1 MYQLKGGGIM
11 KVGIPVMKCSLNP
24 SNTVNKKTGKK
35 SKTCPVDLAWQEMND
50 ERIGRDMDIDHDMT
64 HLNIWMEGNSGDDVV
79 QIVQSK
85 IDEINQIKR
94 ENGKRALRKD
104 AVSVIEVIEK
114 PNIEYM
120 SELSYEEKVQFLNT
134 SHEIFKQLIR
144 EWNPNWKILES
155 VQHHDEFG
163 GLSAHN
169 HNLILLTTVD
179 DKCLPTMNAFK
190 EVNLKFYSYINKNYP
205 KMMQER
211 GYEVEDVRTY
221 DMLTDEEKMERKLNP
236 QQHGVDSYTYKKRK
250 KEEMEQE
257 LEKLKIRSEQTSSQL
272 ENTILEITKAPDLIS
287 YKDIQHEN
295 QALKEELTIKDKII
309 QKINVEKEELKQSLE
324 MWKNRC
330 VHIANKI
337 GNKMLNVIGI
347 NMDEVDI
354 KKELPSR
361 DVIQVID
368 DTSHTIKYD
377 SNNLRVIPDSRN
389 KGKFCV
395 ILKKENGFD
404 IIDNNFDSRQLAEH
418 RVKEIIDLKFEID
431 PIKDSLKM
439 NMDS

>member
-1 MYQLKGGGIM
+1 M

-50 ERIGRDMDIDHDMT
+50 ERIGRDMDINHDMT
-64 HLNIWMEGNSGDDVV
+64 SLNVWMEGNSSDDVV

-104 AVSVIEVIEK
+104 AVSVVEIIEK

-120 SELSYEEKVQFLNT
+120 SELNYEEKVKFLNA

-144 EWNPNWKILES
+144 EWNPNWTILES

-169 HNLILLTTVD
+169 HNLIMLTTKD
-179 DKCLPTMNAFK
+179 DKGMPTMNAFK

-205 KMMQER
+205 KMMRER

-257 LEKLKIRSEQTSSQL
+257 LEKLKIRSEQMSSQL
-272 ENTILEITKAPDLIS
+272 ENTILEITKAPDLVS
-287 YKDIQHEN
+287 YKDIQDEN
-295 QALKEELTIKDKII
+295 QTLKKELSTKDKII
-309 QKINVEKEELKQSLE
+309 QKLNVEKKELKQSLE
-324 MWKNRC
+324 KWKRQC
-330 VHIANKI
+330 MHIANKI
-337 GNKMLNVIGI
+337 GNKMLNAIGLDT
-347 NMDEVDI
+347 NVVGI
-354 KKELPSR
+354 KKELPSKE
-361 DVIQVID
+361 VIQVID
-368 DTSHTIKYD
+368 DTSHTIQYNAND
-377 SNNLRVIPDSRN
+377 LRVIPDSQN

-395 ILKKENGFD
+395 ILKKDNGFD
-404 IIDNNFDSRQLAEH
+404 VVDNNFDNRQLAEY
-418 RVKEIIDLKFEID
+418 RIKEIIDLKIEIN
-431 PIKDSLKM
+431 PIKVKM

>member
-1 MYQLKGGGIM
+1 M

-50 ERIGRDMDIDHDMT
+50 ERIGRDMDINHDMT
-64 HLNIWMEGNSGDDVV
+64 SLNVWMEGNSSDDVA

-104 AVSVIEVIEK
+104 AVSVVEIIEK

-120 SELSYEEKVQFLNT
+120 SELNYEEKVKFLNA

-144 EWNPNWKILES
+144 EWNPNWTILES

-169 HNLILLTTVD
+169 HNLIMLTTKD
-179 DKCLPTMNAFK
+179 DKGLPTMNAFK

-205 KMMQER
+205 KMMRER

-250 KEEMEQE
+250 KEEMEQQ
-257 LEKLKIRSEQTSSQL
+257 LEQLKIKSEEMNL
-272 ENTILEITKAPDLIS
+272 ELKNTILEITKAPDLPS
-287 YKDIQHEN
+287 YNDIQNEN
-295 QALKEELTIKDKII
+295 QTLKKELSVKDKII
-309 QKINVEKEELKQSLE
+309 QKLNVEKEDLKQSLE
-324 MWKNRC
+324 KWKRQC
-330 VHIANKI
+330 MHIANKI
-337 GNKMLNVIGI
+337 GNKMLNAIGLDT
-347 NMDEVDI
+347 NVFGI
-354 KKELPSR
+354 KKELPSKE
-361 DVIQVID
+361 VIQVID
-368 DTSHTIKYD
+368 DTSHAIQYNAD
-377 SNNLRVIPDSRN
+377 DLRVIPDSQN

-395 ILKKENGFD
+395 ILKKDNGFD
-404 IIDNNFDSRQLAEH
+404 VVDNNFDNRQLAEN
-418 RVKEIIDLKFEID
+418 RVKEIIDLKIEID
-431 PIKDSLKM
+431 PIKETLKM

>member
-1 MYQLKGGGIM
+1 M

-50 ERIGRDMDIDHDMT
+50 ERIGRDMDINHDMT
-64 HLNIWMEGNSGDDVV
+64 SLNVWMEGNSSDDVV

-85 IDEINQIKR
+85 IDEINHIKR

-104 AVSVIEVIEK
+104 AVSVVEIIEK

-120 SELSYEEKVQFLNT
+120 SELNYEEKVKFLNN
-134 SHEIFKQLIR
+134 SHDTFKQLIH
-144 EWNPNWKILES
+144 EWNPKWTILES

-169 HNLILLTTVD
+169 HNLIMLTTED
-179 DKCLPTMNAFK
+179 DKGLPTMNAFK

-205 KMMQER
+205 KMMRER

-257 LEKLKIRSEQTSSQL
+257 LEKLKIRSEQMSSQL
-272 ENTILEITKAPDLIS
+272 ENTILEITKAPDLVS
-287 YKDIQHEN
+287 YKDIQDEN
-295 QALKEELTIKDKII
+295 QTLKKELSTKDKII
-309 QKINVEKEELKQSLE
+309 QKLNVEKKELKQSLE
-324 MWKNRC
+324 KWKRQC
-330 VHIANKI
+330 MHIANKI
-337 GNKMLNVIGI
+337 GNKMLNAIGLDT
-347 NMDEVDI
+347 NVVGI
-354 KKELPSR
+354 KKELPSKE
-361 DVIQVID
+361 VIQVID
-368 DTSHTIKYD
+368 DTSHTIQYNAND
-377 SNNLRVIPDSRN
+377 LRVIPDSQN

-395 ILKKENGFD
+395 ILKKDNGFD
-404 IIDNNFDSRQLAEH
+404 VVDNNFDNRQLAEY
-418 RVKEIIDLKFEID
+418 RIKEIVDLKIEID
-431 PIKDSLKM
+431 PIKETLKM
-439 NMDS
+439 DMNR

>member
-1 MYQLKGGGIM
+1 M

-50 ERIGRDMDIDHDMT
+50 ERIGRDMDINHDMT
-64 HLNIWMEGNSGDDVV
+64 SLNVWMEGNSSDDVA

-104 AVSVIEVIEK
+104 AVSVVEIIEK

-120 SELSYEEKVQFLNT
+120 SELNYEEKVKFLNA

-144 EWNPNWKILES
+144 EWNPNWTILES

-169 HNLILLTTVD
+169 HNLIMLTTVD
-179 DKCLPTMNAFK
+179 DKGLPTMNAFK
-190 EVNLKFYSYINKNYP
+190 EVNLKFYSFMNKNYP
-205 KMMQER
+205 KMMRER

-221 DMLTDEEKMERKLNP
+221 DMLTEEEKMERKLNP

-250 KEEMEQE
+250 KEEMERQ
-257 LEKLKIRSEQTSSQL
+257 LEQLKIKSEEMNL
-272 ENTILEITKAPDLIS
+272 ELKNTILEITKAPDLQS
-287 YKDIQHEN
+287 YKEIRVEN
-295 QALKEELTIKDKII
+295 QALKDELSLKDKII
-309 QKINVEKEELKQSLE
+309 QKLNIEKNELKQNLE
-324 MWKNRC
+324 KWKSRC
-330 VHIANKI
+330 LHIANKI
-337 GNKMLNVIGI
+337 GNKMLNAIGLDM
-347 NMDEVDI
+347 NEGGI
-354 KKELPSR
+354 KKELPSKE
-361 DVIQVID
+361 VIQVID
-368 DTSHTIKYD
+368 DTSHTVKYNTND
-377 SNNLRVIPDSRN
+377 LRVIPDTQN
-389 KGKFCV
+389 KGKYCI
-395 ILKKENGFD
+395 ILKKDNGFEIVD
-404 IIDNNFDSRQLAEH
+404 YNFENRQSAEH
-418 RVKEIIDLKFEID
+418 CLKEIIHLKNEID

-439 NMDS
+439 NMDR

>member
-1 MYQLKGGGIM
+1 M

-24 SNTVNKKTGKK
+24 SNTINKKTGKK
-35 SKTCPVDLAWQEMND
+35 SQTCPVDLAWQEMND
-50 ERIGRDMDIDHDMT
+50 ERIGRDMDINPDMT
-64 HLNIWMEGNSGDDVV
+64 YRNVWMEGNSGDDVV
-79 QIVQSK
+79 QIVQAK
-85 IDEINQIKR
+85 IDEINRIKR
-94 ENGKRALRKD
+94 ENGKRVLRKD

-120 SELSYEEKVQFLNT
+120 SELSYEEKVKFLKD
-134 SHEIFKQLIR
+134 SHETFKQLIH
-144 EWNPNWKILES
+144 EWNLNWTLLES

-179 DKCLPTMNAFK
+179 DKGLPTMNAFK

-205 KMMQER
+205 KMMRER

-257 LEKLKIRSEQTSSQL
+257 LEKLKIRSEQMSSQL
-272 ENTILEITKAPDLIS
+272 ENTILEITKAPDLVS
-287 YKDIQHEN
+287 YKDIQDEN
-295 QALKEELTIKDKII
+295 QTLKKELSTKDKII
-309 QKINVEKEELKQSLE
+309 QKLNVEKKELKQSLE
-324 MWKNRC
+324 KWKRQC
-330 VHIANKI
+330 MHIANKI
-337 GNKMLNVIGI
+337 GNKMLNAIGLDT
-347 NMDEVDI
+347 NVVGI
-354 KKELPSR
+354 KKELPSKE
-361 DVIQVID
+361 VIQVID
-368 DTSHTIKYD
+368 DTSHTIQYNAND
-377 SNNLRVIPDSRN
+377 LRVIPDSQN

-395 ILKKENGFD
+395 ILKKDNGFVVV
-404 IIDNNFDSRQLAEH
+404 DNNFDNRQLAEY
-418 RVKEIIDLKFEID
+418 RIKEIIDLKIEIN
-431 PIKDSLKM
+431 PIKVKM

>member
-1 MYQLKGGGIM
+1 M

-24 SNTVNKKTGKK
+24 SNTINKKTGKK
-35 SKTCPVDLAWQEMND
+35 SQTCPVDLAWQEMND
-50 ERIGRDMDIDHDMT
+50 ERIGRDMDINPDMT
-64 HLNIWMEGNSGDDVV
+64 YRNVWMEGNSGDDVV
-79 QIVQSK
+79 QIVQAK
-85 IDEINQIKR
+85 IDEINRIKR
-94 ENGKRALRKD
+94 ENGKRVLRKD

-120 SELSYEEKVQFLNT
+120 SELSYEEKVKFLKD
-134 SHEIFKQLIR
+134 SHETFKQLIH
-144 EWNPNWKILES
+144 EWNLNWTLLES

-179 DKCLPTMNAFK
+179 DKGLPTMNAFK

-205 KMMQER
+205 KMMRER

-257 LEKLKIRSEQTSSQL
+257 LEKLKIRSEQMSSQL
-272 ENTILEITKAPDLIS
+272 ENTILEITKAPDLVS
-287 YKDIQHEN
+287 YKDIQDEN
-295 QALKEELTIKDKII
+295 QTLKKELSTKDKII
-309 QKINVEKEELKQSLE
+309 QKLNVEKKELKQSLE
-324 MWKNRC
+324 KWKRQC
-330 VHIANKI
+330 MHIANKI
-337 GNKMLNVIGI
+337 GNKMLNAIGL
-347 NMDEVDI
+347 DTKVVGI
-354 KKELPSR
+354 KKELPSKE
-361 DVIQVID
+361 VIQVID
-368 DTSHTIKYD
+368 DTSHTIQYNAND
-377 SNNLRVIPDSRN
+377 LRVIPDSQN

-395 ILKKENGFD
+395 ILKKDNGFD
-404 IIDNNFDSRQLAEH
+404 VVDNNFDNRQLAEY
-418 RVKEIIDLKFEID
+418 RIKEIIDLKIEINS
-431 PIKDSLKM
+431 IKVKM

>member
-1 MYQLKGGGIM
+1 M

-24 SNTVNKKTGKK
+24 SNTINKKTGKK
-35 SKTCPVDLAWQEMND
+35 SQTCPVDLAWQEMND
-50 ERIGRDMDIDHDMT
+50 ERIGRDMDINHDMT
-64 HLNIWMEGNSGDDVV
+64 SLNVWMEGNSSDDVV

-104 AVSVIEVIEK
+104 AVSVVEIIEK

-120 SELSYEEKVQFLNT
+120 SELNYEEKVNFLNN
-134 SHEIFKQLIR
+134 SHDTFKQLIH
-144 EWNPNWKILES
+144 EWNPKWTILES

-169 HNLILLTTVD
+169 HNLIMLTTED
-179 DKCLPTMNAFK
+179 DKGLPTMNAFK
-190 EVNLKFYSYINKNYP
+190 EVNLNFYSYINKNYP
-205 KMMQER
+205 KMMRER

-221 DMLTDEEKMERKLNP
+221 DMLTEEEKMERKLNP

-250 KEEMEQE
+250 KDEMEQ
-257 LEKLKIRSEQTSSQL
+257 QL
-272 ENTILEITKAPDLIS
+272 EQLRIKSEEMNSELKNTILEITKAPDLLS
-287 YKDIQHEN
+287 YKDIQKEN
-295 QALKEELTIKDKII
+295 RALKEELTIKDKII
-309 QKINVEKEELKQSLE
+309 QKLNVEKKDLKQNLE
-324 MWKNRC
+324 KWKNRC
-330 VHIANKI
+330 VQIANKI
-337 GNKMLNVIGI
+337 GNKVLNVIGI

-354 KKELPSR
+354 KKELPST

-368 DTSHTIKYD
+368 DTSHTIQYNAND
-377 SNNLRVIPDSRN
+377 LRVIPDSQN

-395 ILKKENGFD
+395 ILKKDNGFD
-404 IIDNNFDSRQLAEH
+404 VVDNNFDNRQLAEY
-418 RVKEIIDLKFEID
+418 RIKEIVDLKIEID
-431 PIKDSLKM
+431 PIKETLKM

>member
-1 MYQLKGGGIM
+1 M

-24 SNTVNKKTGKK
+24 SNTINKKTGKK
-35 SKTCPVDLAWQEMND
+35 SQTCPVDLAWQEMND
-50 ERIGRDMDIDHDMT
+50 ERIGRDMDINHDMT
-64 HLNIWMEGNSGDDVV
+64 SLNVWMEGNSSDDVV

-104 AVSVIEVIEK
+104 AVSVVEIIEK

-120 SELSYEEKVQFLNT
+120 SELNYEEKVNFLNN
-134 SHEIFKQLIR
+134 SHDTFKQLIH
-144 EWNPNWKILES
+144 EWNPKWTILES

-169 HNLILLTTVD
+169 HNLIMLTTED
-179 DKCLPTMNAFK
+179 DKGLPTMNAFK

-205 KMMQER
+205 KMMRER

-221 DMLTDEEKMERKLNP
+221 DMLTEEEKMERKLNP

-250 KEEMEQE
+250 KDEMEQ
-257 LEKLKIRSEQTSSQL
+257 QL
-272 ENTILEITKAPDLIS
+272 EQLRIKSEEMNSELKNTILEITKAPDLLS
-287 YKDIQHEN
+287 YKDIQKEN
-295 QALKEELTIKDKII
+295 RALKEELTIKDKII
-309 QKINVEKEELKQSLE
+309 QKLNVEKKDLKQNLE
-324 MWKNRC
+324 KWKNRC
-330 VHIANKI
+330 VQIANKI
-337 GNKMLNVIGI
+337 GNKVLNVIGI

-354 KKELPSR
+354 KKKLPST

-368 DTSHTIKYD
+368 DTSHTIQYNAND
-377 SNNLRVIPDSRN
+377 LRVIPDSQN

-395 ILKKENGFD
+395 ILKKDNGFD
-404 IIDNNFDSRQLAEH
+404 VVDNNFDNRQLAEY
-418 RVKEIIDLKFEID
+418 RIKEIVDLKIEID
-431 PIKDSLKM
+431 PIKETLKM

>member
-1 MYQLKGGGIM
+1 M

-24 SNTVNKKTGKK
+24 SNTINKKTGKK
-35 SKTCPVDLAWQEMND
+35 SQTCPVDLAWQEMND
-50 ERIGRDMDIDHDMT
+50 ERIGRDMDINPDMT
-64 HLNIWMEGNSGDDVV
+64 YRNVWMEGNSGDDVV
-79 QIVQSK
+79 QIVQAK
-85 IDEINQIKR
+85 IDEINRIKR
-94 ENGKRALRKD
+94 ENGKRVLRKD

-120 SELSYEEKVQFLNT
+120 SELNYEEKVKFLKD
-134 SHEIFKQLIR
+134 SHETFKQLIH
-144 EWNPNWKILES
+144 EWNLNWTLLES

-179 DKCLPTMNAFK
+179 DKGLPTMNAFK

-205 KMMQER
+205 KMMRER

-257 LEKLKIRSEQTSSQL
+257 LEKLKIRSEQMSSQL
-272 ENTILEITKAPDLIS
+272 ENTILEITKAPDLVS
-287 YKDIQHEN
+287 YKDIQDEN
-295 QALKEELTIKDKII
+295 QTLKKELSTKDKII
-309 QKINVEKEELKQSLE
+309 QKLNVEKKELKQSLE
-324 MWKNRC
+324 KWKRQC
-330 VHIANKI
+330 MHIANKI
-337 GNKMLNVIGI
+337 GNKMLNAIGLDT
-347 NMDEVDI
+347 NVVGI
-354 KKELPSR
+354 KKELPSKE
-361 DVIQVID
+361 VIQVID
-368 DTSHTIKYD
+368 DTSHTIQYNAND
-377 SNNLRVIPDSRN
+377 LRVIPDSQN

-395 ILKKENGFD
+395 ILKKDNGFD
-404 IIDNNFDSRQLAEH
+404 VVDNNFDNRQLAEY
-418 RVKEIIDLKFEID
+418 RIKEIIDLKIEIN
-431 PIKDSLKM
+431 PIKVKM

>member
-1 MYQLKGGGIM
+1 MKGGGIM

-35 SKTCPVDLAWQEMND
+35 SQTCPVDLAWQEMND
-50 ERIGRDMDIDHDMT
+50 ERIGRDEDIDHDMT
-64 HLNIWMEGNSGDDVV
+64 HLNVWMEGKSSDDVV
-79 QIVQSK
+79 QIVQNK
-85 IDEINQIKR
+85 IDKINQIKR

-120 SELSYEEKVQFLNT
+120 SELTYEEKVKFLND
-134 SHEIFKQLIR
+134 SHKVFKQLIN
-144 EWNPNWKILES
+144 EWNNNWIILES

-169 HNLILLTTVD
+169 HNLIMLTTED
-179 DKCLPTMNAFK
+179 EKGLPTMNAFK
-190 EVNLKFYSYINKNYP
+190 EVNLKFYSFMNKNYP
-205 KMMQER
+205 KMMRER
-211 GYEVEDVRTY
+211 GYKVEDVRTY
-221 DMLTDEEKMERKLNP
+221 DMLTDEERMERKLNP

-250 KEEMEQE
+250 KEEMERQ
-257 LEKLKIRSEQTSSQL
+257 LEQLKIKSEEMDANL
-272 ENTILEITKAPDLIS
+272 KNTILEITKAPDLVS
-287 YKDIQHEN
+287 YNDIQHEN
-295 QALKEELTIKDKII
+295 QVLKEELTIKDKII
-309 QKINVEKEELKQSLE
+309 QKINLEKEELKQSLE
-324 MWKNRC
+324 MWKYRC

-368 DTSHTIKYD
+368 DTSQTIKYD

-418 RVKEIIDLKFEID
+418 RAKEIIDLKIEIN
-431 PIKDSLKM
+431 PIKETIKM

>member
-1 MYQLKGGGIM
+1 M

-24 SNTVNKKTGKK
+24 SNTINKKTGKK
-35 SKTCPVDLAWQEMND
+35 SQTCPVDLAWQEMND
-50 ERIGRDMDIDHDMT
+50 ERIGRDMDINHDMT
-64 HLNIWMEGNSGDDVV
+64 SLNVWMEGNSSDDVV

-104 AVSVIEVIEK
+104 AVSVVEIIEK

-120 SELSYEEKVQFLNT
+120 SELNYEEKVNFLNN
-134 SHEIFKQLIR
+134 SHDTFKQLIH
-144 EWNPNWKILES
+144 EWNPKWTILES

-169 HNLILLTTVD
+169 HNLIMLTTED
-179 DKCLPTMNAFK
+179 DKGLPTMNAFK

-205 KMMQER
+205 KMMRER

-221 DMLTDEEKMERKLNP
+221 DMLTEEEKMERKLNP

-250 KEEMEQE
+250 KDEMEQ
-257 LEKLKIRSEQTSSQL
+257 QL
-272 ENTILEITKAPDLIS
+272 EQLRIKSEEMNSELKNTILEITKAPDLLS
-287 YKDIQHEN
+287 YKNIQKEN
-295 QALKEELTIKDKII
+295 RALKEELTIKDKII
-309 QKINVEKEELKQSLE
+309 QKLNVEKKDLKQNLE
-324 MWKNRC
+324 KWKNRC
-330 VHIANKI
+330 VQIANKI
-337 GNKMLNVIGI
+337 GNKVLNVIGI

-354 KKELPSR
+354 KKELPST

-368 DTSHTIKYD
+368 DTSHTIQYNAND
-377 SNNLRVIPDSRN
+377 LRVISDSQN

-395 ILKKENGFD
+395 ILKKDNGFD
-404 IIDNNFDSRQLAEH
+404 VVDNNFDNRQLAEY
-418 RVKEIIDLKFEID
+418 RIKEIVDLKIEID
-431 PIKDSLKM
+431 PIKKTLKM

>member
-1 MYQLKGGGIM
+1 M

-50 ERIGRDMDIDHDMT
+50 ERIGRDMDINPDMT
-64 HLNIWMEGNSGDDVV
+64 YRNVWMEGNSGDDVV
-79 QIVQSK
+79 QIVQAK
-85 IDEINQIKR
+85 IDEINRIKR
-94 ENGKRALRKD
+94 ENGKRVLRKD

-120 SELSYEEKVQFLNT
+120 SELSYEEKVKFLKD
-134 SHEIFKQLIR
+134 SHETFKQLIH
-144 EWNPNWKILES
+144 EWNLNWTLLES

-179 DKCLPTMNAFK
+179 DKGLPTMNAFK

-205 KMMQER
+205 KMMRER

-257 LEKLKIRSEQTSSQL
+257 LEKLKIRSEQMSSQL
-272 ENTILEITKAPDLIS
+272 ENTILEITKAPDLVS
-287 YKDIQHEN
+287 YKDIQDEN
-295 QALKEELTIKDKII
+295 QTLKKELSTKDKII
-309 QKINVEKEELKQSLE
+309 QKLNVEKKELKQSLE
-324 MWKNRC
+324 KWKRQC
-330 VHIANKI
+330 MHIANKI
-337 GNKMLNVIGI
+337 GNKMLNAIGLDT
-347 NMDEVDI
+347 NVVGI
-354 KKELPSR
+354 KKELPSKE
-361 DVIQVID
+361 VIQVID
-368 DTSHTIKYD
+368 DTSHTIQYNAND
-377 SNNLRVIPDSRN
+377 LRVIPDSQN

-395 ILKKENGFD
+395 ILKKDNGFD
-404 IIDNNFDSRQLAEH
+404 VVDNNFDNRQLAEY
-418 RVKEIIDLKFEID
+418 RIKEIIDLKIEIN
-431 PIKDSLKM
+431 PIKVKM

>member
-1 MYQLKGGGIM
+1 MKGGGIM

-24 SNTVNKKTGKK
+24 SNTINKKTGKK
-35 SKTCPVDLAWQEMND
+35 SQTCPVDLAWQEMND
-50 ERIGRDMDIDHDMT
+50 ERIGRDMDINPDMT
-64 HLNIWMEGNSGDDVV
+64 YRNVWMEGNSGDDVV
-79 QIVQSK
+79 QIVQAK
-85 IDEINQIKR
+85 IDEINRIKR
-94 ENGKRALRKD
+94 ENGKRVLRKD

-120 SELSYEEKVQFLNT
+120 SELSYEEKVKFLKD
-134 SHEIFKQLIR
+134 SHETFKQLIH
-144 EWNPNWKILES
+144 EWNLNWTLLES

-179 DKCLPTMNAFK
+179 DKGLPTMNAFK

-205 KMMQER
+205 KMMRER

-257 LEKLKIRSEQTSSQL
+257 LEKLKIRSEQMSSQL
-272 ENTILEITKAPDLIS
+272 ENTILEITKAPDLVS
-287 YKDIQHEN
+287 YKDIQDEN
-295 QALKEELTIKDKII
+295 QTLKKELSTKDKII
-309 QKINVEKEELKQSLE
+309 QKLNVEKKELKQSLE
-324 MWKNRC
+324 KWKRQC
-330 VHIANKI
+330 MHIANKI
-337 GNKMLNVIGI
+337 GNKMLNAIGLDT
-347 NMDEVDI
+347 NVVGI
-354 KKELPSR
+354 KKELPSKEE
-361 DVIQVID
+361 IQVID
-368 DTSHTIKYD
+368 DTSHTIQYNAND
-377 SNNLRVIPDSRN
+377 LRVIPDSQN

-395 ILKKENGFD
+395 ILKKDNGFD
-404 IIDNNFDSRQLAEH
+404 VVDNNFDNRQLAEY
-418 RVKEIIDLKFEID
+418 RIKEIIDLKIEIN
-431 PIKDSLKM
+431 PIKVKM

>member
-1 MYQLKGGGIM
+1 MKGGGIM

-50 ERIGRDMDIDHDMT
+50 ERIGRDMDINHDMT
-64 HLNIWMEGNSGDDVV
+64 SLNVWMEGNSSDDVV

-104 AVSVIEVIEK
+104 AVSVVEIIEK

-120 SELSYEEKVQFLNT
+120 SELNYEEKVKFLNA

-144 EWNPNWKILES
+144 EWNPNWTILES

-169 HNLILLTTVD
+169 HNLIMLTTKD
-179 DKCLPTMNAFK
+179 DKGLPTMNAFK

-205 KMMQER
+205 KMMRER

-250 KEEMEQE
+250 KEEMEQQ
-257 LEKLKIRSEQTSSQL
+257 LEQLKIKSEEMNL
-272 ENTILEITKAPDLIS
+272 ELKNTILEITKAPDLPS
-287 YKDIQHEN
+287 YNDIQNEN
-295 QALKEELTIKDKII
+295 QTLKKELSVKDKII
-309 QKINVEKEELKQSLE
+309 QKLNVEKEDLKQSLE
-324 MWKNRC
+324 KWKRQC
-330 VHIANKI
+330 MHIANKI
-337 GNKMLNVIGI
+337 GNKMLNAIGLDT
-347 NMDEVDI
+347 NVVGI
-354 KKELPSR
+354 KKELPSKE
-361 DVIQVID
+361 VIQVID
-368 DTSHTIKYD
+368 DTSHTIQYNAD
-377 SNNLRVIPDSRN
+377 DLRVIPDSQN

-395 ILKKENGFD
+395 ILKKDDGFD
-404 IIDNNFDSRQLAEH
+404 VVDNNFDNRQLAEN
-418 RVKEIIDLKFEID
+418 RVKEIIDLKIEID
-431 PIKDSLKM
+431 PIKETLKM

>member
-1 MYQLKGGGIM
+1 MKGGGIM

-35 SKTCPVDLAWQEMND
+35 SQTCPVDLAWQEMND
-50 ERIGRDMDIDHDMT
+50 ERIGRDEDIDHDMT
-64 HLNIWMEGNSGDDVV
+64 HLNVWMDGKSSDDVV
-79 QIVQSK
+79 QMVQNK
-85 IDEINQIKR
+85 IDEINRVKH
-94 ENGKRALRKD
+94 ENGKRSLRKD

-120 SELSYEEKVQFLNT
+120 SELAYEEKVKFLND
-134 SHEIFKQLIR
+134 SHKVFKQLIN
-144 EWNPNWKILES
+144 EWNNNWIILES

-169 HNLILLTTVD
+169 HNLIMLTTED
-179 DKCLPTMNAFK
+179 EKGLPTMNAFK

-205 KMMQER
+205 KMMRER

-257 LEKLKIRSEQTSSQL
+257 LEKLKIRSEQMSSQL
-272 ENTILEITKAPDLIS
+272 ENTILEITKAPDLVS
-287 YKDIQHEN
+287 YKDIQDEN
-295 QALKEELTIKDKII
+295 QTLKKELSTKDKII
-309 QKINVEKEELKQSLE
+309 QKLNVEKKELKQSLE
-324 MWKNRC
+324 KWKRQC
-330 VHIANKI
+330 MHIANKI
-337 GNKMLNVIGI
+337 GNKMLNAIGLDT
-347 NMDEVDI
+347 NVVGI
-354 KKELPSR
+354 KKELPSKE
-361 DVIQVID
+361 VIQVID
-368 DTSHTIKYD
+368 DTSHTIQYNAND
-377 SNNLRVIPDSRN
+377 LRVIPDSQN

-395 ILKKENGFD
+395 ILKKDNGFD
-404 IIDNNFDSRQLAEH
+404 VVDNNFDNRQLAEY
-418 RVKEIIDLKFEID
+418 RIKEIIDLKIEIN
-431 PIKDSLKM
+431 PIKVKM

>member
-1 MYQLKGGGIM
+1 M

-24 SNTVNKKTGKK
+24 SNTINKKTGKK
-35 SKTCPVDLAWQEMND
+35 SQTCPVDLAWQEMND
-50 ERIGRDMDIDHDMT
+50 ERIGRDMDINPDMT
-64 HLNIWMEGNSGDDVV
+64 YRNVWMEGNSGDDVV
-79 QIVQSK
+79 QIVQAK
-85 IDEINQIKR
+85 IDEINRIKR
-94 ENGKRALRKD
+94 ENGKRVLRKD

-120 SELSYEEKVQFLNT
+120 SELSYEEKVKFLKD
-134 SHEIFKQLIR
+134 SHETFKQLIH
-144 EWNPNWKILES
+144 EWNLNWTLLES

-179 DKCLPTMNAFK
+179 DKGLPTMNAFK

-205 KMMQER
+205 KMMRER

-257 LEKLKIRSEQTSSQL
+257 LEKLKIRSEQMSSQL
-272 ENTILEITKAPDLIS
+272 ENTILEITKAPDLVS
-287 YKDIQHEN
+287 YKDIQDEN
-295 QALKEELTIKDKII
+295 QTLKKELSTKDKII
-309 QKINVEKEELKQSLE
+309 QKLNVEKKELKQSLE
-324 MWKNRC
+324 KWKRQC
-330 VHIANKI
+330 MHIANKI
-337 GNKMLNVIGI
+337 GNKMLNAIGLDT
-347 NMDEVDI
+347 NVVGI
-354 KKELPSR
+354 KKELPSKE
-361 DVIQVID
+361 VIQVID
-368 DTSHTIKYD
+368 DTSHTIQYNAND
-377 SNNLRVIPDSRN
+377 LRVIPDSQN

-395 ILKKENGFD
+395 ILKKDNGFD
-404 IIDNNFDSRQLAEH
+404 VVDNNFDNRQLAEY
-418 RVKEIIDLKFEID
+418 RIKEIIDLKIEIK
-431 PIKDSLKM
+431 PIKVKM